1 MELLADMPEPTSPK
15 EEEPKAP
22 TIIQCSPRSY
32 SSSSYSSYDSYTT
45 YDSISSSEGTRIQV
59 QNEHSSVIGLS
70 KRKSNFSTTVT
81 VTHLLGNDVDDQKP
95 TDNGWLTKIFTYIP
109 FLECLCSIDDILDP
123 CLNTRPSMSSSLSV
137 SLFLW
142 VLLSTTAHKSRK
154 VSNPRMQFP
163 TTGIFIYRLSLLDT
177 SYIIDYLDVA
187 TEHYEEKLAI
197 INVIFCK
204 TDFSRRTI
212 RVSLFLLLSK
222 DLEPHL
228 GCHRR
233 IPLHSILHVQY

>member
-70 KRKSNFSTTVT
+70 KRKSNLSTTVT

-95 TDNGWLTKIFTYIP
+95 TDNGWLTKVFTYIS
-109 FLECLCSIDDILDP
+109 FLERLCSIDDILDP
-123 CLNTRPSMSSSLSV
+123 CLSTKPSTSSSLSV

-142 VLLSTTAHKSRK
+142 PILSISAHRSHK

-163 TTGIFIYRLSLLDT
+163 TIGICIW
-177 SYIIDYLDVA
+177 
-187 TEHYEEKLAI
+187 
-197 INVIFCK
+197 
-204 TDFSRRTI
+204 
-212 RVSLFLLLSK
+212 
-222 DLEPHL
+222 
-228 GCHRR
+228 
-233 IPLHSILHVQY
+233 